1 MRYISGFIAGALISH
16 YGFRTD
22 IPQLLLHDLKMAA
35 LSKVVK
41 GLSPLEPF
49 TEKLTGRKFEWVYGA
64 QNSSGKK

>member
-1 MRYISGFIAGALISH
+1 MRYISGFIAGVLVSH

-22 IPQLLLHDLKMAA
+22 IPHRLLHDLKMAA

-64 QNSSGKK
+64 QKPKTK

>member
-1 MRYISGFIAGALISH
+1 MRYISGFIAGVLISH

-22 IPQLLLHDLKMAA
+22 IPQRLLHDLKMAA

-49 TEKLTGRKFEWVYGA
+49 AEKLTGRKSEFIYGV
-64 QNSSGKK
+64 QKPKTK